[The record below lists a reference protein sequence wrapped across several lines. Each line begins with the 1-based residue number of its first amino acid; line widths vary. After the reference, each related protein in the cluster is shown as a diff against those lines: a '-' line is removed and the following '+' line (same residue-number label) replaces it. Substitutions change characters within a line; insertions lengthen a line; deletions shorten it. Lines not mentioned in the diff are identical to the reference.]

1 MTMQLTVMVAL
12 LSVLGVAPEGPD
24 AATKNELARFQGVWT
39 VVSVEK
45 DGRTAT
51 ADQLVGFKIV
61 VEGNSR
67 IVKNDDQVLS
77 RSTLKLDLSKEPK
90 VIYLTMTEG
99 MFKGN
104 TLPAIYEMDGD
115 TWKVCLALNGVDP
128 PQAFATQAGDGHLL
142 HVYRKEKQ

>member
-1 MTMQLTVMVAL
+1 MQLTVMAAL
-12 LSVLGVAPEGPD
+12 LSVLGVASESPD
-24 AATKNELARFQGVWT
+24 EATKSELARFQGTWT
-39 VVSVEK
+39 VVTVEN
-45 DGRTAT
+45 DGRTAS

-77 RSTLKLDLSKEPK
+77 RSTLKLDLSKQPK

-115 TWKVCLALNGVDP
+115 TWKVCMALKGDEP
-128 PQAFATQAGDGHLL
+128 PQGFATQDGDGHLL
-142 HVYRKEKQ
+142 HVYKKEKQ

>member
-12 LSVLGVAPEGPD
+12 LAVLGVAPESPD
-24 AATKNELARFQGVWT
+24 DATKNELARFQGIWT

-45 DGRTAT
+45 DGRTAS

-90 VIYLTMTEG
+90 VIYLKMAEG
-99 MFKGN
+99 MFKDKI
-104 TLPAIYEMDGD
+104 LPAIYEMDGD
-115 TWKVCLALNGVDP
+115 TWKVCMALGGVDP
-128 PQAFATQAGDGHLL
+128 PMAFATQVGDGYLL
-142 HVYRKEKQ
+142 HLYKKEKQ